1 MLDDIF
7 MQVIDMSR
15 IASISILIVLIARV
29 LLKRFPK
36 FISYALWAVV
46 LFRLLCPVSF
56 ESMISL
62 IPETTPTSYHYTLAE
77 ESISIVGAGEAAYQ
91 AVGDA
96 VNGGLGVQ
104 HIKTTELDSDGN
116 VKVVTS
122 SWWEVWIL
130 FGQYIWF
137 IGIGIMLMYSII
149 SYNKV
154 RKKVKAAIPLREN
167 IYMVDD
173 IISPFV
179 MGVFQPK
186 IYLPSGLGKREQEY
200 IILHEQFHIKRL
212 DHIVKLLAFVALC
225 IHWFNPLVW
234 LAFVLFSKDMEM
246 SCDEAVIKRMGE
258 DIRADYSASLLALAT
273 GHRIIRGL
281 PLAFGEG
288 DTKGRIKNLAGWKMP
303 NKKRFAI
310 VTVGVIILI
319 ICLLANPISPV
330 AGDTKDVTDASTEIH
345 VSMDLEEHYIT
356 NTGNPSNSYYID
368 ENHVL
373 WGYGR
378 NDYGQLGQGTQ
389 DYGFHSEMVKIAED
403 VVHVDYSQTGFV
415 IYLTKDNKLYGLGKA
430 GCGNLEHY
438 EIYEWHKHLEEDVG
452 RNYISKPYL
461 IMENV
466 IYARCGREDIA
477 ILTEDQSVWITGTV
491 YSYDHNTPHVYFTNK
506 PEQVLENAVLV
517 TGGRYN
523 HAALLEDG
531 TVWTWGYNYTGNC
544 GVENMAGVLEPT
556 QVADG
561 VVMVWT
567 DIAQND
573 IDCTNMTESFA
584 VYPDYLENTVIKKAD
599 GSYWICGANV
609 GTKEKLLPNYFE
621 VENASMICTHE
632 FLPIENTAISM
643 SWIKE

>member
-36 FISYALWAVV
+36 FISYALWAVI